1 MDLVLYLKYLS
12 PSQKLKVNA
21 IKKTKLSHKREKVAI
36 ARKLKKAHLEE
47 QKAKTMEE
55 FKKQKERIN
64 ADR

>member
-1 MDLVLYLKYLS
+1 MILKCLS
-12 PSQKLKVNA
+12 KSQKLKQNGY
-21 IKKTKLSHKREKVAI
+21 KKPELSHKREKVAI